1 MGSVTSLL
9 LSLEKNLRLE
19 WFIKGFI
26 EIGTWKWLSDSEMNS
41 RDRRLVRGLEA
52 IFPVN

>member
-1 MGSVTSLL
+1 MGSFTSLL
-9 LSLEKNLRLE
+9 LSPEKNLSLE

-26 EIGTWKWLSDSEMNS
+26 EIGTWKWLFDSEMNS